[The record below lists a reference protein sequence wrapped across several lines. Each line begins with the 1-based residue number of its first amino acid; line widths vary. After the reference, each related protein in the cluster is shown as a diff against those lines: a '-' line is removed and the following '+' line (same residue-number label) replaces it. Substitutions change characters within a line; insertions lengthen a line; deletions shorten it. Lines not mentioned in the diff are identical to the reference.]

1 MGWIATLLWKVRAE
15 SIYLKWI
22 ILHFFFYFFFF
33 DIFLVFLF
41 FNFVKFFRF
50 RLDTSIEHLIG
61 PSKIPPIARP
71 VELTSIPDSIAS
83 FHEMCLAFR
92 YCLHCCTL
100 LSNQDTIIKNSYCL
114 TASLIQYLFTH
125 VVPLRKRKKKIFL

>member
-1 MGWIATLLWKVRAE
+1 M
-15 SIYLKWI
+15 
-22 ILHFFFYFFFF
+22 
-33 DIFLVFLF
+33 
-41 FNFVKFFRF
+41 KFFRF

-125 VVPLRKRKKKIFL
+125 VVPLRKKKEEDFSIKLYKAGGNAGE